1 MQLSTRGRPSND
13 EFQKSIF
20 CPETDGQN
28 DAMASS
34 PIVITLHAVYPKYN
48 LTMRSIFGWLLCPPI
63 QQKPSKSEAP
73 APSLFKYFFV
83 APFATQNDD
92 QTSAPMRSSR
102 ANILSTAP
110 PHRRHHRSVGCCVD
124 PLSKGHP
131 RPVLRP
137 SLNFLM
143 GAILAPQTRGLN
155 AARASPNA
163 GGLQK
168 THREPWRCDSGPW
181 RILPWRGRE

>member
-1 MQLSTRGRPSND
+1 MSTRGRPSND
-13 EFQKSIF
+13 EFRKSIF
-20 CPETDGQN
+20 CPETDGRN

-73 APSLFKYFFV
+73 SPSLFKYFFV

-92 QTSAPMRSSR
+92 QTSAPTRSSR

-137 SLNFLM
+137 SLNFFM
-143 GAILAPQTRGLN
+143 GAITVPQTRGPKVV
-155 AARASPNA
+155 RAGTGA
-163 GGLQK
+163 GRLHQAHGEPRRNDLD
-168 THREPWRCDSGPW
+168 PWRM
-181 RILPWRGRE
+181 